1 MPTLLLA
8 TLLVASA
15 PLGATQPPAQR
26 PTPEPLTFAS
36 DVRMIRL
43 DVSVVDRA
51 GRPVRGLMAEDF
63 RILEDGKPVSLSVFE
78 AIEDGAL
85 ATASREGEGAI
96 ASPFDTRT
104 ERRLVDRS
112 PSAAQAPSLV
122 VRSDTPGPRGPGQ
135 RIVIVADPS
144 GLTAMQLARV
154 REATSDFV
162 AKQATEGDVVR
173 LINLATREVWEGKI
187 PDDRVRLSSIGRKL
201 SRHRSPFFTPG
212 GSGDSIAEQIDLDME
227 TEVAESYSQSLRQ
240 ERFLSRFA
248 RAGEL
253 LAVFDEI
260 LIQLSAI
267 PGRKSLVLISDGFPQ
282 MRLLDER
289 LERTAH
295 LAREAQA
302 AIHFVDAVGLDG
314 LLPET
319 SGEKMRPV
327 FELAW
332 SRSGGS
338 QDLAEATGG
347 FVSRF
352 ANVLTHAVSRAA
364 AEARSYYIVG
374 YAPVRKDD
382 GRFRTVKVKVGQDDV
397 TVRTKKGY
405 IAGGVGSGL
414 VSRRVR

>member
-1 MPTLLLA
+1 MPTLLFA
-8 TLLVASA
+8 NLLIAAV
-15 PLGATQPPAQR
+15 PLGARAAPPQR

-63 RILEDGKPVSLSVFE
+63 SILEDGKPVELSVFE

-85 ATASREGEGAI
+85 ATASREGEGAV
-96 ASPFDTRT
+96 AS
-104 ERRLVDRS
+104 L
-112 PSAAQAPSLV
+112 A
-122 VRSDTPGPRGPGQ
+122 VRSDTRSPRGPGQ

-154 REATSDFV
+154 REATSEFV
-162 AKQATEGDVVR
+162 AKQATEGDIVR

-227 TEVAESYSQSLRQ
+227 TDVAESYSQSLRQ

-260 LIQLSAI
+260 LIQLSAL
-267 PGRKSLVLISDGFPQ
+267 PGRKSLILISDGFPQ
-282 MRLLDER
+282 LRLLDER

-295 LAREAQA
+295 FAREAQA
-302 AIHFVDAVGLDG
+302 AIHFVDAFGLDG

-319 SGEKMRPV
+319 SGAKMRPV

-364 AEARSYYIVG
+364 EEARSYYIVG
-374 YAPVRKDD
+374 YSPVRKDD
-382 GRFRTVKVKVGQDDV
+382 GRFRTVKVKVGRDDL

>member
-1 MPTLLLA
+1 MKTLLLA
-8 TLLVASA
+8 TLLVVSA
-15 PLGATQPPAQR
+15 PLGAAQAPSQR

-63 RILEDGKPVSLSVFE
+63 RVLEDGKPVELSVFE

-85 ATASREGEGAI
+85 ATASRQGEGGVATL
-96 ASPFDTRT
+96 A
-104 ERRLVDRS
+104 
-112 PSAAQAPSLV
+112 
-122 VRSDTPGPRGPGQ
+122 VRSDTPSPRGPGQ

-144 GLTAMQLARV
+144 GLSAMQLARV

-162 AKQATEGDVVR
+162 AKQAAEGDIVR
-173 LINLATREVWEGKI
+173 FINLATREIWEGRI

-212 GSGDSIAEQIDLDME
+212 GSGDSIAEQIDFDME
-227 TEVAESYSQSLRQ
+227 AEVAESYSQSLRQ

-253 LAVFDEI
+253 LAIFDEI

-267 PGRKSLVLISDGFPQ
+267 PGRKSLILISDGFPQ

-289 LERTAH
+289 LKRTAH

-302 AIHFVDAVGLDG
+302 AIHFVDAFGLDG

-319 SGEKMRPV
+319 AGGKMQPV

-332 SRSGGS
+332 SRSGGA

-364 AEARSYYIVG
+364 EEARSYYIVG

-382 GRFRTVKVKVGQDDV
+382 GRFRTVKVKVEQGDV

-414 VSRRVR
+414 VSRRAR

>member
-1 MPTLLLA
+1 MLLLSSLLITA
-8 TLLVASA
+8 TAQGAA
-15 PLGATQPPAQR
+15 PPQR
-26 PTPEPLTFAS
+26 PTPEPLTFAG

-43 DVSVVDRA
+43 DVSVVDGA
-51 GRPVRGLMAEDF
+51 GRPVRGLMAGDF
-63 RILEDGKPVSLSVFE
+63 SILEDGKPVELSVFE
-78 AIEDGAL
+78 AIEDGAI
-85 ATASREGEGAI
+85 ATVSSGEENA
-96 ASPFDTRT
+96 PTL
-104 ERRLVDRS
+104 LVTSGPKPARS
-112 PSAAQAPSLV
+112 
-122 VRSDTPGPRGPGQ
+122 PGQ

-154 REATSDFV
+154 REATSEFV
-162 AKQATEGDVVR
+162 ARRAADGDIVR

-187 PDDRVRLSSIGRKL
+187 PEDRIRLSSIGGKL
-201 SRHRSPFFTPG
+201 SRSRSPFFTPG

-227 TEVAESYSQSLRQ
+227 AEVGESYSQSLRQ

-253 LAVFDEI
+253 LALFDEI
-260 LIQLSAI
+260 LIQLSAL
-267 PGRKSLVLISDGFPQ
+267 PGRKSLILVSDGFPQ
-282 MRLLDER
+282 MRLLDQR

-302 AIHFVDAVGLDG
+302 AIHFVDAYGLDG

-319 SGEKMRPV
+319 SGGKLTPV

-352 ANVLTHAVSRAA
+352 ANVLTHAVARAA
-364 AEARSYYIVG
+364 EEARSYYIVG
-374 YAPVRKDD
+374 YAPVRRDD
-382 GRFRTVKVKVGQDDV
+382 GRFRTVKVRVRRDDV

-414 VSRRVR
+414 VTRRVR